1 MPTERGDLT
10 HPIHAFLRE
19 RRVTSRS
26 SPWNITKMGSDG
38 GGKWQVSDD
47 DYPEFLDNLH
57 DYLFV
62 ADNNKGFRPL
72 NLVEQRRA
80 DGYSPLLVDLDFQY
94 STEHALHRRRFDK
107 KNIKTF
113 IKAYID
119 TLKEFYD
126 IGAQSPLRF
135 FVCLRS
141 VPYES
146 RKGGAKVIK
155 DGVHIEC
162 PDLILHSEAQQIVR
176 LGMLDKHAVS
186 SAFDG
191 TSFINAEKDIYDET
205 VIKKNGWF
213 YYGESKPEIPPYQLH
228 AVWSYDPAKDSLAE
242 KNVNEYTPR
251 MLMERLSIRYNI
263 VPSELAIRPE
273 AEVVFAQAKAHLAR
287 LNMGPGYAP
296 AVAGGGAGAAG
307 EDVPP
312 SSASDMALAEGMAM
326 IDTKYRD
333 DEVVLARRLTLE
345 CLSTSRADAFMTWQ
359 EVGWCLHSIDPSD
372 AGFELWMD
380 FSKKSVK
387 YVEND
392 TTDLYR
398 KWQTNWGRGPLDGTT
413 LRLGTLRMW
422 AKTDNPD
429 KYKEIVEDDIVEFI
443 EKEVKATHTSVAR
456 ILKKMY
462 DGRYVASIEQRETAW
477 FEFTSNTWLDVPQGI
492 DIRNSIDLE
501 LSKYVIMAKQR
512 VKRKIRDEEERGT
525 EGITGKILDAKWKE
539 LHQLEAKLEA
549 SDFKNGIMKEAA
561 GMFYVPKF
569 LLNLDANVYMMGVS
583 NGVLDLRVP
592 TGETIRGKDGKPR
605 DVHKVQH
612 RPGRAQDHVRMQ
624 AGNVGGIHP
633 AIPYRAY
640 DPANRDPVHDEIDD
654 FFEKVFPR
662 ADLREFM
669 WRLLA
674 SHLEGTN
681 KEEIFLIWTGSGG
694 NGKSKLVDLMRYAM
708 GDYAADLN
716 ATAVTRKRGDA
727 SAASPEIMAIR
738 NKRFIYMQEPE
749 ERESLNAS
757 VIKQMTSDLMQGRG
771 LFKDLV
777 SFRITGKMHLMC
789 NQLPPIKNIDGGI
802 TRRLLVIPY
811 ESRFVDPD
819 SVEINPERNVYPKDY
834 ELDEKLF
841 RWREAF
847 FSRLVWVYENV
858 YCKTGLNPIP
868 PIVSQVSDKYKES
881 FDGFA
886 KFKSERIRTGE
897 KALEYTATIADLWRA
912 YQTWHR
918 EYQLGAQLTR
928 TDFEDK
934 IDKAL
939 SQTAESRGVGA
950 RKTYRATRVFMSE
963 EEVGEFDAG
972 EGDAALH

>member
-19 RRVTSRS
+19 RRITGRS
-26 SPWNITKMGSDG
+26 SQWNITKMGTE
-38 GGKWQVSDD
+38 GGKWYVSDD
-47 DYPEFLDNLH
+47 DYPAFLDHLH

-94 STEHALHRRRFDK
+94 STEHALHRRRFEK

-119 TLKEFYD
+119 TLKDFYD
-126 IGAQSPLRF
+126 ISEHSPLRF

-141 VPYES
+141 TPYEN
-146 RKGGAKVIK
+146 RKAKVIK

-162 PDLILHSEAQQIVR
+162 PDLVLHSEAQQIVR
-176 LGMLDKHAVS
+176 LGMLDKHAVNV
-186 SAFDG
+186 AFDG

-213 YYGESKPEIPPYQLH
+213 YYGESKAEIPPYQLY

-242 KNVNEYTPR
+242 KSITEYTPR

-263 VPSELAIRPE
+263 TPTELTIRPE
-273 AEVVFAQAKAHLAR
+273 AEEMYGRAKAHLMR
-287 LNMGPGYAP
+287 LSGGTGGP
-296 AVAGGGAGAAG
+296 AVAAGGAGA
-307 EDVPP
+307 EEPVPP
-312 SSASDMALAEGMAM
+312 SSATDVALAEGMAM

-333 DEVVLARRLTLE
+333 DEVTLSRRLAIE
-345 CLSTSRADAFMTWQ
+345 CLSSARADSFMTWQ

-372 AGFELWMD
+372 AGFETWMD
-380 FSKKSVK
+380 FSKKSAK

-392 TTDLYR
+392 TSDLYR
-398 KWQTNWGRGPLDGTT
+398 KWQANWGRGAGEGAS

-422 AKTDNPD
+422 AKEDNPD
-429 KYKEIVEDDIVEFI
+429 KYKEILEDDIVEFI

-477 FEFTSNTWLDVPQGI
+477 FEYSGNTWLTVPQGI
-492 DIRNSIDLE
+492 DIRNSIDRE
-501 LSKYVIMAKQR
+501 LSKYVVMAKQR

-549 SDFKNGIMKEAA
+549 SDFKSGIMKEAS

-569 LLNLDANVYMMGVS
+569 LLNLDANVYMMGVA
-583 NGVLDLRVP
+583 NGILDLRVP
-592 TGETIRGKDGKPR
+592 TGEKVRSRDGKTVK
-605 DVHKVQH
+605 DVYKVVH

-633 AIPYRAY
+633 AIPYKPY
-640 DPANRDPVHDEIDD
+640 DPDHRDPIHNEIDD
-654 FFEKVFPR
+654 FFAKVFPR
-662 ADLREFM
+662 PDLREFM

-681 KEEIFLIWTGSGG
+681 KEEIFLVWTGSGG
-694 NGKSKLVDLMRYAM
+694 NGKSKLVDLMRYAL
-708 GDYAADLN
+708 GEYAADLN
-716 ATAVTRKRGDA
+716 ATAVTRKRNDA
-727 SAASPEIMAIR
+727 GAASPEIMQLMH
-738 NKRFIYMQEPE
+738 KRFIYMQEPE

-757 VIKQMTSDLMQGRG
+757 IIKQMTSDLMQGRG
-771 LFKDLV
+771 LFKDIV
-777 SFRITGKMHLMC
+777 SFRIEGKMHLMC

-802 TRRLLVIPY
+802 TRRLYVIPF

-819 SVEINPERNVYPKDY
+819 SPEINPERNIFPKDY

-847 FSRLVWVYENV
+847 FSRLVWIYENV
-858 YCKTGLNPIP
+858 YCRTGLNPIP

-886 KFKSERIRTGE
+886 KFKNERIRTGE
-897 KALEYTATIADLWRA
+897 KALEHTATLADLWRA

-918 EYQLGAQLTR
+918 EYQVGAQLTR
-928 TDFEDK
+928 TDFEEK

-939 SQTAESRGVGA
+939 SQTSESRGVGA
-950 RKTYRATRVFMSE
+950 RKSYRATRVFMSD
-963 EEVGEFDAG
+963 EEVSEYDAG
-972 EGDAALH
+972 GADS

>member
-19 RRVTSRS
+19 RRITGRN
-26 SPWNITKMGSDG
+26 PFNITKMGTE
-38 GGKWQVSDD
+38 GGKWYVSDD
-47 DYPEFLDNLH
+47 DYPAFLDHLH

-62 ADNNKGFRPL
+62 ADNKKGFRPL

-94 STEHALHRRRFDK
+94 STEHALHRRRFEK

-126 IGAQSPLRF
+126 ISDHSPLRF

-141 VPYES
+141 TPYEN

-162 PDLILHSEAQQIVR
+162 PDLVLHSEAQQIIR
-176 LGMLDKHAVS
+176 LGMLDKNAVNV
-186 SAFDG
+186 AFDG

-213 YYGESKPEIPPYQLH
+213 YYGESKAEIPPYQLY
-228 AVWSYDPAKDSLAE
+228 AVWSYDPTKDSLAE
-242 KNVNEYTPR
+242 KSITEYTPR
-251 MLMERLSIRYNI
+251 MLLERLSIRYNI
-263 VPSELAIRPE
+263 TPTELTIRPE
-273 AEVVFAQAKAHLAR
+273 AEDMYARVRAHLSR
-287 LNMGPGYAP
+287 LSGGG
-296 AVAGGGAGAAG
+296 AGGGATATGGAGA
-307 EDVPP
+307 EEPVPP
-312 SSASDMALAEGMAM
+312 SSATDVALAEGMAM
-326 IDTKYRD
+326 IDTRYRD
-333 DEVVLARRLTLE
+333 DEVTLARRLAIE
-345 CLSTSRADAFMTWQ
+345 CLSTARADSFPTWQ
-359 EVGWCLHSIDPSD
+359 EVGWCLHSIDPTD
-372 AGFELWMD
+372 AGFETWMD

-387 YVEND
+387 SAEND
-392 TTDLYR
+392 ISRLYR
-398 KWQTNWGRGPLDGTT
+398 SWQTNWGRGVGEGAT

-422 AKTDNPD
+422 AKEDNPD
-429 KYKEIVEDDIVEFI
+429 KYKEIIEDDIVEFI
-443 EKEVKATHTSVAR
+443 EKEVKATNTSVAR

-477 FEFTSNTWLDVPQGI
+477 FEYSGNTWLTVPQGI
-492 DIRNSIDLE
+492 DIRNSIDRE
-501 LSKYVIMAKQR
+501 LSKYVVLAKQR

-549 SDFKNGIMKEAA
+549 SDFKSGVMKEAA

-569 LLNLDANVYMMGVS
+569 LLNLDANVYMMGVA
-583 NGVLDLRVP
+583 NGILDLRVP
-592 TGETIRGKDGKPR
+592 TGEKAVSRDGRTKDLY
-605 DVHKVQH
+605 KVVH

-633 AIPYRAY
+633 AIPYKPY
-640 DPANRDPVHDEIDD
+640 DPENRDPIHDEIDD
-654 FFEKVFPR
+654 FFAKVFPR
-662 ADLREFM
+662 TDLREFM

-681 KEEIFLIWTGSGG
+681 KEEIFLVWTGSGG
-694 NGKSKLVDLMRYAM
+694 NGKSKLVDLMRYAL
-708 GDYAADLN
+708 GEYAADLN
-716 ATAVTRKRGDA
+716 ATAVTRRRNDA
-727 SAASPEIMAIR
+727 SAASPEIMALMH
-738 NKRFIYMQEPE
+738 KRFIYIQEPE

-757 VIKQMTSDLMQGRG
+757 LIKQMTSDLMQGRG

-777 SFRITGKMHLMC
+777 SFRIEGKMHLMC

-802 TRRLLVIPY
+802 TRRLYVIPF

-819 SVEINPERNVYPKDY
+819 SPEINPAMNIHPRDY

-847 FSRLVWVYENV
+847 FSRLVWVYEHI
-858 YCKTGLNPIP
+858 YCRTGLNPIP

-886 KFKSERIRTGE
+886 KFKNERIRTGE
-897 KALEYTATIADLWRA
+897 KALEHTATIADLWRA

-918 EYQLGAQLTR
+918 ENQVGSQLTKS
-928 TDFEDK
+928 DFEDK

-939 SQTAESRGVGA
+939 SQTAESRGAGS
-950 RKTYRATRVFMSE
+950 RKTYRATRVFMSD
-963 EEVGEFDAG
+963 EEVAEFDAG
-972 EGDAALH
+972 DDTSA